1 MYPFFSEWTTFQC
14 DRIFLKFLP
23 SIRTAIRKFF
33 AKDLS
38 LFKLDSI
45 FTFRYL
51 LWSLYQLDWNAF
63 YLRGHLQFPSSYRLS
78 HLTRSHTHTHTLTL
92 SLAHTHTYAHTR
104 THTHLRSHTHKH
116 TFTHAR
122 TLFLSPHLQTQ
133 SVNLSLFAS
142 PWSLLPQFFCWI
154 ASFECPKFSLF
165 VCLCNCV
172 MASLSLSGDVC
183 ACVFVDL

>member
-14 DRIFLKFLP
+14 DRIFRKFLP

-78 HLTRSHTHTHTLTL
+78 HLT
-92 SLAHTHTYAHTR
+92 YAHTR
-104 THTHLRSHTHKH
+104 THLRTHTHTHLHP
-116 TFTHAR
+116 HA
-122 TLFLSPHLQTQ
+122 LF
-133 SVNLSLFAS
+133 
-142 PWSLLPQFFCWI
+142 
-154 ASFECPKFSLF
+154 FSLCICKHNRLIYPYSQVLDLF
-165 VCLCNCV
+165 FHSSSVELLLLNVQSFLCLCVCVCV